1 MKHMSSARRMRG
13 LSAGTT
19 AEERKAYLQTAEK
32 LARYMQRD
40 MLTELEYLDQKGIAS
55 ARFLATT
62 HARALNGMSH
72 HSGLNPV
79 LAVLREYRLTP
90 DERKLLETT
99 AADMQRRS
107 LRGPARGTDVATYRR
122 KVWDAIR
129 DYGAAYE
136 LVQRM
141 LEGGDDVCEKNECH
155 VGGCFRVVNTGGFD
169 AATMKLATNL
179 MAEGARLVS
188 VAGFPE
194 VCYGDAYVTQRVS
207 RENVLAF
214 YMQDEDRMYVRAK
227 PKKGEE
233 ALAVETIVHELGHRL
248 HRKFGKGIEPKL
260 RGVHAD
266 WGRRYARSPIDA
278 AGYEPAVGETFEQ
291 GRRRY
296 EVMAVG
302 KPGPYQTVSYRRI
315 LADGSPDPKY
325 LPSSMPATKFAM
337 ALGRG
342 KRVDDPFP
350 SPYAMT
356 SPTELFAELFRVV
369 VVGNATDEQRAA
381 FRAIWETR

>member
-1 MKHMSSARRMRG
+1 MKQSTKTSKRRAAARARG
-13 LSAGTT
+13 QGYSAGTT
-19 AEERKAYLQTAEK
+19 ADERKAYLQTAEK

-62 HARALNGMSH
+62 HVRALNGMVH

-107 LRGPARGTDVATYRR
+107 LRGPARGTNLATYRQ

-141 LEGGDDVCEKNECH
+141 LEGSDDVCEKNECH

-188 VAGFPE
+188 EAGFPE

-266 WGRRYARSPIDA
+266 WGRRYARSSIDA
-278 AGYEPAVGETFEQ
+278 AGA
-291 GRRRY
+291 
-296 EVMAVG
+296 
-302 KPGPYQTVSYRRI
+302 
-315 LADGSPDPKY
+315 
-325 LPSSMPATKFAM
+325 KFAM

-350 SPYAMT
+350 SPYART
-356 SPTELFAELFRVV
+356 KPEELFAELFRVV